1 MVGKRYECR
10 KIDLD
15 FFNDAD
21 ILIES
26 EITLAC
32 SPESLFRC
40 FEDAG
45 AWSDWVS
52 VIERVEWT
60 SPRPFKKGTTRNVEM
75 PGGMIAYEEFLAWE
89 APRHMAFRFNQFS
102 EKVLKAF
109 GEDYKVTDL
118 GNNRCR
124 LVWTVAIEQG
134 GVAGLMAPFF
144 KPLLARNLKN
154 ISRELMKYMENDG
167 RRFRQAQGSS
177 E

>member
-40 FEDAG
+40 FQDAG

-102 EKVLKAF
+102 EKFLKAF

-124 LVWTVAIEQG
+124 LVWTVGIEQSG
-134 GVAGLMAPFF
+134 IAGLISPLL
-144 KPLLARNLKN
+144 KPLVAWQLQR
-154 ISRELMKYMENDG
+154 ISRSLAEFMENEG
-167 RRFRQAQGSS
+167 RVFCSP
-177 E
+177 